1 MSAVD
6 PDRSILVVDDEEA
19 IRSSLS
25 RMLQRENY
33 QVDVAANPQEALVRL
48 HGAQYGLVLTDVKMS
63 GGSGLELVQTLK
75 QVSPKSVSIVMT
87 GYGTIEMAVQAMR
100 VGAFD
105 FITKPYEIE
114 RVLVAVK
121 NAFERRRLQVENESL
136 RKAVRRQYGP
146 ENLLGSS
153 PAIMELQRLIAKVAN
168 TDSTVL
174 IMGESGSGKE
184 LVASALHYQNLTRSG
199 PFVPVN
205 CGAIPENLLESELFG
220 HERGA
225 FTGAVASRPGRFEL
239 AHKGTLFLDEVG
251 ELTPALQVK
260 LLRVLQEHSFERVG
274 GTKTIAVDVR
284 VIAATNRD
292 LEQAVEDRQFRED
305 LYYRLHVIPVMV
317 PPLRTRVEDIPLL
330 AQHFLDRVN
339 RTKGSAVTALAPAVM
354 ETFLRYRWPGNVR
367 ELENMIERLVVLK
380 KTGTIEME
388 DLPARITSPKDT
400 ILPEQDIVFPPEGVD
415 LPGILDEFER
425 QLITKALD
433 LSNGVKSRAAQLLGL
448 NRTTLVEKM
457 KKKAMMAAK
466 TAEAV
471 RLSDD

>member
-1 MSAVD
+1 MSDVG
-6 PDRSILVVDDEEA
+6 PDRSILIVDDEEA

-33 QVDVAANPQEALVRL
+33 HVEVASNPKDALDRLQAN
-48 HGAQYGLVLTDVKMS
+48 QYGLILTDVKMA
-63 GGSGLELVQTLK
+63 GGSGLDLVQTVK
-75 QVSPKSVSIVMT
+75 QVSPKSLTIVMT

-121 NAFERRRLQVENESL
+121 NGFECRRLQVENESL
-136 RKAVRRQYGP
+136 RKAVRRQYGAD
-146 ENLLGSS
+146 NLLGSS
-153 PAIMELQRLIAKVAN
+153 PAILEVQRLIGRVAN

-174 IMGESGSGKE
+174 ILGESGSGKE
-184 LVASALHYQNLTRSG
+184 LVACALHYQNLTRTG

-225 FTGAVASRPGRFEL
+225 FTGAVATRAGRFEL

-251 ELTPALQVK
+251 ELSPALQVK
-260 LLRVLQEHSFERVG
+260 LLRVLQQRSFERVG
-274 GTKTIAVDVR
+274 GTKTISVDVR

-292 LEQAVEDRQFRED
+292 LEQAVEDRHFRED
-305 LYYRLHVIPVMV
+305 LYYRLNVIPIVV
-317 PPLRTRVEDIPLL
+317 PPLRARMEDIPLL
-330 AQHFLDRVN
+330 AQFFLDRVN
-339 RTKGSAVTALAPAVM
+339 RDKNTAIAGLSPSVM
-354 ETFLRYRWPGNVR
+354 ETMIHYRWPGNVR
-367 ELENMIERLVVLK
+367 ELENLIERLAVLK
-380 KTGTIEME
+380 KAGTIENE
-388 DLPARITSPKDT
+388 DLPARILTPKDT
-400 ILPEQDIVFPPEGVD
+400 ILPEQDVVFPPEGVD

-425 QLITKALD
+425 QLISKALD

-457 KKKAMMAAK
+457 KKKAMMAPK
-466 TAEAV
+466 PAEAV
-471 RLSDD
+471 RPV